1 MSCQYARS
9 SNKRHASPAN
19 GDGRRLSRHTQGAPR
34 SLGGDF
40 ELVERAESPRPDTT
54 SHFEGLFTTSRPAAR
69 ASPADAASAT
79 AGPSILTL
87 PSSGTTAAPA
97 DAASELSSQHMHA
110 SELHEQQRVAEVAGD
125 GAAAVTPLAT
135 ATTAGEAARGAQEG
149 RMVKALPKWE
159 ALRHRPH
166 FKHLEGSSRRA
177 TDDDVEPT
185 GSIVFELVAV
195 LHDGQRVTVPESAA
209 RHLPLRAVDG
219 EAAWSCSSCRTSGWS
234 QVCSR
239 LGLWLGL
246 VLGLGLG
253 LGLARRKLTRLRLRL
268 SRLRQGLTRPRLR
281 RLGLAS
287 V

>member
-1 MSCQYARS
+1 MPTTPPPPPPQEAAVTPPIQSSTDCQGCLQPSRRLRHIVSCQYARS

-185 GSIVFELVAV
+185 GSIV
-195 LHDGQRVTVPESAA
+195 RTVQSRRALAPV
-209 RHLPLRAVDG
+209 PKTLRYPH
-219 EAAWSCSSCRTSGWS
+219 S
-234 QVCSR
+234 
-239 LGLWLGL
+239 
-246 VLGLGLG
+246 
-253 LGLARRKLTRLRLRL
+253 
-268 SRLRQGLTRPRLR
+268 
-281 RLGLAS
+281 
-287 V
+287 